1 MNILKYKFKILFY
14 IVILLMVGCKS
25 QLQKSKELHFD
36 DKSFNSNLAK
46 YYVNFATQ
54 EAEKY
59 DWFDSEYFAEK
70 AIKAS
75 HNINTSPENP
85 ENWQIKDSSSKK
97 EVLSA
102 YNALNLLLSDKNK
115 KLYPVQLAQAQAN
128 YDCWVEELEE
138 GWQKDDIKLCK
149 DNFFKF
155 INEINSFSTSEVN
168 NKFII
173 FYEFNET
180 ELNNKQVS
188 QIKEFIKSQKTGN
201 NCTINIEGHADYTGS
216 QEHNDKVSLM
226 RAQKVSKVINSI
238 KSKKIIGH
246 GYKKYL
252 VKTEKGVKEKKNR
265 RSEMYILCK

>member
-1 MNILKYKFKILFY
+1 MNILKSKSKIIFY
-14 IVILLMVGCKS
+14 IVILLIVGCKS

-54 EAEKY
+54 EAEKH

-75 HNINTSPENP
+75 HNLNTPPENP
-85 ENWQIKDSSSKK
+85 KNWQIKDSSAEK

-102 YNALNLLLSDKNK
+102 YDKLNLLLNDKNK
-115 KLYPVQLAQAQAN
+115 NLYPVQLAKAQAN

-138 GWQKDDIKLCK
+138 GWQKDDIKMCK
-149 DNFFKF
+149 DNFNKF
-155 INEINSFSTSEVN
+155 INEINNFFTPEVS
-168 NKFII
+168 NKFMV

-180 ELNNKQVS
+180 KLNNNQIS
-188 QIKEFIKSQKTGN
+188 QIKKFIKSQKIGN

-216 QEHNDKVSLM
+216 QEHNDKISLM

-265 RSEMYILCK
+265 RAEMYILCK